1 VAQDCS
7 EWSQRFFSVMLSH
20 NSLANYYTLMFALV
34 QHHKYSL
41 TEVEDLIPFEL
52 DIYVAMLESH
62 LETESERQRQ
72 QQDMG

>member
-1 VAQDCS
+1 
-7 EWSQRFFSVMLSH
+7 MLSH